1 MSGRRALEILTVA
14 FLVSLS
20 ACATYVPPTPA
31 SPQAF
36 SRDLNAPY
44 GRTWSALTYVAG
56 ENFFR
61 IKAFEK
67 ASGLMTIDF
76 ELKNVTPYVDCGTA
90 VNKTTNQATPALLA
104 LGLSDVTLSG
114 DANIDIRSEGPDRTA
129 IQFNS
134 QYTLDGYETAPN
146 GELVRV
152 AQWQFT
158 SGSSDTQNVA
168 PPGLPELG
176 TLVTCRPSYKIER
189 DFLNEVSARL

>member
-1 MSGRRALEILTVA
+1 MSARRALEILTLA
-14 FLVSLS
+14 FLLSLG

-44 GRTWSALTYVAG
+44 GRTWSAVTFVAG

-67 ASGLMTIDF
+67 ASGLMTVDF
-76 ELKNVTPYVDCGTA
+76 DLKNVTPYVDCGTA
-90 VNKTTNQATPALLA
+90 VNKTTSQVTPALLA
-104 LGLSDVTLSG
+104 LGLSEVSLSG
-114 DANIDIRSEGPDRTA
+114 TANIDIRSEGPDRTA

-134 QYTLDGYETAPN
+134 QYTLDGYRTGPY
-146 GELVRV
+146 GGLVGV

-158 SGSSDTQNVA
+158 SGSSDTQNVP

-189 DFLNEVSARL
+189 DFLSEVSARL